1 MQTERE
7 RERER
12 AFVKECEVEM
22 WSGWRRIET
31 KSRTDRRIDRS
42 GLSRSGSERVLV
54 ERTQDT

>member
-1 MQTERE
+1 MLNADRE
-7 RERER
+7 RE
-12 AFVKECEVEM
+12 KECEVEM